1 MTHDPQGRPLRTCAG
16 CRAVRPRPDL
26 LRIAVGPGGT
36 GILDLRGRAPG
47 RGVYLCR
54 TTAPECLDRAH
65 RRRAL
70 TRSLR
75 VGENVMDYEALGR
88 EIASLATDLEEP
100 PSPR

>member
-1 MTHDPQGRPLRTCAG
+1 MARDSEGRPLRTCAG
-16 CRAVRPRPDL
+16 CRTVRPQPDL
-26 LRIAVGPGGT
+26 LRIAVGPQGL
-36 GILDLRGRAPG
+36 GILDGRGRVPG

-54 TTAPECLDRAH
+54 STALECLGRAR

-75 VGENVMDYEALGR
+75 VGENVMDYEALGA
-88 EIASLATDLEEP
+88 EIASLADQEEA